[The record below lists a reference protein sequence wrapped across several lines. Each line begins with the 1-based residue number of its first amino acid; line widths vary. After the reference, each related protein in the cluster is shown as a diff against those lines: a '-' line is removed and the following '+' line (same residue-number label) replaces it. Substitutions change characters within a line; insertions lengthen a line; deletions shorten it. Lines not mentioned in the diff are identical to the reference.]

1 MLLTRVYDALLTVAY
16 PQACRVCGGSVEE
29 RRLGVACRA
38 CWEKTHVF
46 TGAETICWKC
56 GALSLG
62 IDLPAETQEQQEI
75 RESIRCRRCDA
86 QSFTAARA
94 VGLYEHGL
102 RESVLSL
109 KRQPHVSSH
118 LINLLKTAAQ
128 REPLNKAARIIP
140 VPLHENRR
148 RERGFN
154 QAAEIAE
161 ALSKALQLPFDEA
174 TLTRP
179 VASEKYRAG
188 LDSKGRRD
196 TVSGVFEVRYPRLVV
211 GESILLVD
219 DVFTTGATVNS
230 CAEVFLASGAGNVF
244 VLTIAR
250 GKS

>member
-16 PQACRVCGGSVEE
+16 PQACGVCGGSVEE

-38 CWEKTHVF
+38 CWEKTRIF

-56 GALSLG
+56 GALSPG
-62 IDLPAETQEQQEI
+62 IDLPQDI
-75 RESIRCRRCDA
+75 RTEIRCRRCDS

-94 VGLYEHGL
+94 AGLYEHGL

-118 LINLLKTAAQ
+118 LINLLLGVAQ
-128 REPLNKAARIIP
+128 REPLNDATRVIP
-140 VPLHENRR
+140 VPLHETRR

-154 QAAEIAE
+154 QASVIAE
-161 ALSKALQLPFDEA
+161 ALAKSLKLPLDEA
-174 TLTRP
+174 TLSRP

-188 LDSKGRRD
+188 LDPKGRRD
-196 TVSGVFEVRYPRLVV
+196 TVTGVFEVRYPKLIE

-219 DVFTTGATVNS
+219 DVFTTGATVHS
-230 CAEVFLASGAGNVF
+230 CAETLLASGAGNVF

-250 GKS
+250 GKG